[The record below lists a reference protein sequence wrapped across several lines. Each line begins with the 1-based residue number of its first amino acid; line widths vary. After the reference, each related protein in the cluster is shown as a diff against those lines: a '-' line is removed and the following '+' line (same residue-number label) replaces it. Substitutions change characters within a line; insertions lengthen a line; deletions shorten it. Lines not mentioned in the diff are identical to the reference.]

1 MILFWL
7 SAAFTVLFQILG
19 TIWGELIRETIG
31 ALPNFSLILLFV
43 YAIRRGADHSI
54 WLGLIGGLS
63 ADFLS
68 AIPLGYTVFP
78 RVLLGYL
85 AGVGKGKI
93 YLDPFLMPLGL
104 GFIITLANG
113 FIESLLGSIFGIS
126 PGFLMFTRS
135 VFWFE
140 ALYNAL
146 LTPLFLLLMD
156 NAVKVWIKPYEQRER
171 I

>member
-78 RVLLGYL
+78 EFYW
-85 AGVGKGKI
+85 AI
-93 YLDPFLMPLGL
+93 
-104 GFIITLANG
+104 
-113 FIESLLGSIFGIS
+113 
-126 PGFLMFTRS
+126 
-135 VFWFE
+135 
-140 ALYNAL
+140 
-146 LTPLFLLLMD
+146 
-156 NAVKVWIKPYEQRER
+156 
-171 I
+171 